1 MAPGTNL
8 TRGSERMKNRHTER
22 LARGTLGCLMV
33 RFQHPTRATCL
44 LYTVEQKDG
53 VITYSWKR
61 RCGYYTQT
69 NKEPGFMAYNLIME
83 RGLAYIGSL
92 CSSIGKQFWGSN
104 YPRNAGKKLWWNFQ
118 HTMPTSSQW
127 WWKALFSLYASPQ
140 EENCHFPMGLRLWG
154 PWCSHAL
161 VNNIHSLKTSDF
173 QNFLHS
179 PELRMLDGFF
189 FSPVFFFSH
198 VYFIF

>member
-33 RFQHPTRATCL
+33 RFQHPTRSTCL

-83 RGLAYIGSL
+83 RGLAYIASL

-104 YPRNAGKKLWWNFQ
+104 YLRNAGKKAMVKFSAHYANIITVMMKGF
-118 HTMPTSSQW
+118 
-127 WWKALFSLYASPQ
+127 ALPLCFTPRGKLP
-140 EENCHFPMGLRLWG
+140 
-154 PWCSHAL
+154 
-161 VNNIHSLKTSDF
+161 
-173 QNFLHS
+173 
-179 PELRMLDGFF
+179 
-189 FSPVFFFSH
+189 FSH
-198 VYFIF
+198 GFEALGSLM